1 MNRTRRPITPDKAL
15 ARLEDLCAR
24 SEQSTGEAAR
34 KLAGWGIA
42 SQDAAKIIASLV
54 ERRYIDDRRYC
65 HAFVKDKFRFA
76 RWGKRKIYAALSLK
90 RVDKALISEALD
102 EIDEGEYYVS
112 LCEVIA
118 AKART
123 MADADTYEGRTR
135 LFRFAASRGFEPD
148 LISRAIRARHQG
160 QAL

>member
-1 MNRTRRPITPDKAL
+1 MNSTRRPITPDKAL

-34 KLAGWGIA
+34 KLAGWGVSA
-42 SQDAAKIIASLV
+42 SDAAKIIASLV

-65 HAFVKDKFRFA
+65 HAFVRDKFRFV

-102 EIDEGEYYVS
+102 QIDEEEYYAT
-112 LCEVIA
+112 LCELIA

-123 MADADTYEGRTR
+123 VTDADTYEGRTR
-135 LFRFAASRGFEPD
+135 LFRFAVSRGFEPT
-148 LISRAIRARHQG
+148 LITSAIRAKKY
-160 QAL
+160 

>member
-1 MNRTRRPITPDKAL
+1 MNSNRRSLTPDMAL

-34 KLAGWGIA
+34 KLAGWGIPA
-42 SQDAAKIIASLV
+42 IDAAKIIASLV

-76 RWGKRKIYAALSLK
+76 RWGKRKIHAALTLK

-102 EIDEGEYYVS
+102 EIDEEEYYNS
-112 LCEVIA
+112 LCEIIS

-123 MADADTYEGRTR
+123 ISDANTYEGRTR

-148 LISRAIRARHQG
+148 LISRAIRAKYS
-160 QAL
+160 

>member
-1 MNRTRRPITPDKAL
+1 MNSNRRPLTPDKAL

-34 KLAGWGIA
+34 KLAGWGIPA
-42 SQDAAKIIASLV
+42 IDAAKIIASLV

-76 RWGKRKIYAALSLK
+76 RWGRRKIYAALTLK
-90 RVDKALISEALD
+90 RVGKALISEALD
-102 EIDEGEYYVS
+102 EIDEEEYFNS
-112 LCEVIA
+112 LCEIIS

-123 MADADTYEGRTR
+123 ISDADTYEGRTR
-135 LFRFAASRGFEPD
+135 LFRFAVSRGFEPD
-148 LISRAIRARHQG
+148 LITRAIRAKK
-160 QAL
+160 

>member
-1 MNRTRRPITPDKAL
+1 MNRTRRPISPDRAL

-42 SQDAAKIIASLV
+42 AQDAAKIIASLV
-54 ERRYIDDRRYC
+54 QRRYIDDRRYC

-76 RWGKRKIYAALSLK
+76 RWGKRKIYAALSIK
-90 RVDKALISEALD
+90 RVDRTLISEALD
-102 EIDEGEYYVS
+102 EIDGDEYYAS
-112 LCEVIA
+112 LCEIIA
-118 AKART
+118 AKARSMT
-123 MADADTYEGRTR
+123 DADTYEGRTR

-148 LISRAIRARHQG
+148 LVARAIRARAQG
-160 QAL
+160 

>member
-1 MNRTRRPITPDKAL
+1 MNSNRRPLTPDKAL

-34 KLAGWGIA
+34 KLAGWGIPA
-42 SQDAAKIIASLV
+42 IDAAKIMASLV

-76 RWGKRKIYAALSLK
+76 RWGKRKIYGALTLK
-90 RVDKALISEALD
+90 RVNKALISEALD
-102 EIDEGEYYVS
+102 EIDEEEYYNS
-112 LCEVIA
+112 LCEIIS

-123 MADADTYEGRTR
+123 ISDADTYEGRNR
-135 LFRFAASRGFEPD
+135 LFRFAVSRGFEPD
-148 LISRAIRARHQG
+148 LITRAIRAKK
-160 QAL
+160 